1 MLISLDERG
10 GGEIKNDRGLQ
21 VIDRVRRK
29 LTGRDFKPEI
39 VLPVKLQV
47 EKLVDEATKT
57 ENLCVAFIGW

>member
-1 MLISLDERG
+1 MADDAEDRV
-10 GGEIKNDRGLQ
+10 GGEVKNDRGLQ

-29 LTGRDFKPEI
+29 LTGRDFKPEM
-39 VLPVKLQV
+39 VLPVKVQV